1 VLSALNT
8 SYNPEFVIGNFARDV
23 QTAVLNLSAEQTRD
37 DGKARGAAIA
47 KQTVK
52 DIPKAMKAIYRAL
65 RNKPQNSDW
74 MRWFDEFR
82 AEGAKTGYFDMK
94 DIDGQAA
101 DIERLITMA
110 KGGVKGNALKW
121 ANASGQ
127 LVEDLNNTVEN
138 AVRLAAYVNAR
149 KAGISAPQAAS
160 LAKNMTVNFNRRGQM
175 GTTLNALYMFANASI
190 QGSLNFAR
198 TMGGLKGQRGD
209 PVWSRLNTAQK
220 IAAGMMGGAYAFA
233 MANRMAAGDDED
245 GENWY
250 DKVPDYVK
258 ERNLVLMKSL
268 FGGEQDGSYWTIPLP
283 YGYNIFHVLGSNVE
297 AMTGGDLSIGEA
309 ATDLTLATLGS
320 FSPIGF
326 NDSQSGIGLVLKNI
340 TPTLGKPLVDVAMNE
355 NFFGSSIYN
364 ENMPF
369 GTPQPDSSLSRR
381 STPMAYKAI
390 AEFLNDVSGGSQWRS
405 GAIDVNPDV
414 MRYFVNYYL
423 GAAGNFALNKVPDN
437 AFNLANGIDM
447 KPNQVLFLSRVRGQV
462 QPYADRDKFY
472 ERRDEIMQIED
483 EVRGREGAQRLE
495 FLRENRG
502 KLALRSLIKST
513 ENRLKRLRKQR
524 DRIYAM
530 DLSPGELDERLEV
543 IEIKQKQA
551 IDRFNRAYR
560 DATGAQ

>member
-1 VLSALNT
+1 
-8 SYNPEFVIGNFARDV
+8 
-23 QTAVLNLSAEQTRD
+23 
-37 DGKARGAAIA
+37 
-47 KQTVK
+47 
-52 DIPKAMKAIYRAL
+52 
-65 RNKPQNSDW
+65 
-74 MRWFDEFR
+74 
-82 AEGAKTGYFDMK
+82 
-94 DIDGQAA
+94 
-101 DIERLITMA
+101 
-110 KGGVKGNALKW
+110 
-121 ANASGQ
+121 
-127 LVEDLNNTVEN
+127 
-138 AVRLAAYVNAR
+138 VRLAAYVNAR

-198 TMGGLKGQRGD
+198 TMGGLNGQKGDQI
-209 PVWSRLNTAQK
+209 WSRLSMAQK

-297 AMTGGDLSIGEA
+297 AMTGGDRSTGEA

-326 NDSQSGIGLVLKNI
+326 NDSQSGIGLVLKNV
-340 TPTLGKPLVDVAMNE
+340 TPTLGKPLVDVTMNE

-414 MRYFVNYYL
+414 MRYFVDYYL

-560 DATGAQ
+560 DATDAQ